1 MQRMLVLQICLSALL
16 TLFGS
21 APAVA
26 ADSSA
31 KAIAVDDKTALRA
44 AALFS
49 AGRLVEAE
57 PLYRAILAA
66 VDAGTLPQEEL
77 GHCLGPLVQTY
88 RTWGRNDDA
97 LRMAERYR
105 KFLQSAKLDAKVR
118 QQQLDDNTLQLVD
131 ILTGLARYDAAE
143 HYLAEALC
151 ASQGSDAAGSMHRL
165 LLLVKSAQLADAR
178 SDSAKTRE
186 RWTAVIAEGK
196 ADLARIDKREWP
208 VKYLADVASALVG
221 ACVAIED
228 FPSAIAVKQRL
239 LDMQIS
245 QRDRAGEIST
255 RAEISGLQVQNHDFT
270 AARDDLN
277 AAIALARKAEPAS
290 LTEADL
296 LGRLAS
302 VQQAEGFV
310 SAAKQSWGHAA
321 AIYSAALA
329 KADRAE
335 NNTAAVMG
343 LLNQLNTTYQ
353 QMGQYREAIPIAQR
367 LANMRQQRLGD
378 EHPLTILAEGNL
390 GALYGLI
397 DNFEAAR
404 PLMAAALQFWR
415 RHNPPAPNQLAQA
428 LNDLGVVERA
438 TGSFPQARSLF
449 EEALKLR
456 TAVLR
461 SDDLR
466 LAYSINN
473 LASVYLAE
481 GEYAKAISLFDRAI
495 DIYHRRGRTA
505 DDSLCTTLLNVAM
518 AYRIQ
523 GQFQKAREYCQE
535 ALKVYERVF
544 GTDAPGA
551 LAYYAALTSLDIA
564 ADRLDEA
571 AEFNRHAW
579 KLCEANHLE
588 HDTFAATLLDHRAR
602 IAYFQRRFDAAAAD
616 WQQAL
621 AIQQAAGQNLQVAH
635 TLNFLATIE
644 SLGSHPDKAESLYRQ
659 TLALEPKVQASP
671 NFFSTVYCNLAGVV
685 HDEGKNDEAVSLLQQ
700 AVKLIETPRAESV
713 LSEVERAEYF
723 SQFASAFDLLVS
735 WNLAAGRIDEAF
747 AFAEQG
753 RNRTFLDQLNLGGVD
768 LRDQLTGPE
777 GERLL
782 ARERT
787 LRTKLGTL
795 RGQIQAAASSANPD
809 QTLADLGKQY
819 AAAEDEFAAV
829 WTDIRNANPFY
840 REQLRRG
847 SPIGSLPR
855 IAPAHGRDA
864 RADALLLSR
873 VEGKLSACDR
883 RRDATRRSRAAGGS
897 GGAGNRPKR

>member
-1 MQRMLVLQICLSALL
+1 
-16 TLFGS
+16 
-21 APAVA
+21 
-26 ADSSA
+26 
-31 KAIAVDDKTALRA
+31 
-44 AALFS
+44 
-49 AGRLVEAE
+49 
-57 PLYRAILAA
+57 
-66 VDAGTLPQEEL
+66 
-77 GHCLGPLVQTY
+77 
-88 RTWGRNDDA
+88 
-97 LRMAERYR
+97 
-105 KFLQSAKLDAKVR
+105 
-118 QQQLDDNTLQLVD
+118 
-131 ILTGLARYDAAE
+131 
-143 HYLAEALC
+143 
-151 ASQGSDAAGSMHRL
+151 
-165 LLLVKSAQLADAR
+165 
-178 SDSAKTRE
+178 
-186 RWTAVIAEGK
+186 
-196 ADLARIDKREWP
+196 
-208 VKYLADVASALVG
+208 
-221 ACVAIED
+221 
-228 FPSAIAVKQRL
+228 
-239 LDMQIS
+239 
-245 QRDRAGEIST
+245 
-255 RAEISGLQVQNHDFT
+255 
-270 AARDDLN
+270 
-277 AAIALARKAEPAS
+277 
-290 LTEADL
+290 
-296 LGRLAS
+296 
-302 VQQAEGFV
+302 
-310 SAAKQSWGHAA
+310 
-321 AIYSAALA
+321 
-329 KADRAE
+329 
-335 NNTAAVMG
+335 MG
-343 LLNQLNTTYQ
+343 LLNQLSTTYQ
-353 QMGQYREAIPIAQR
+353 QMGQYRDAIPIAKR

-378 EHPLTILAEGNL
+378 EHPLTIMAEGNL

-404 PLMAAALQFWR
+404 PL
-415 RHNPPAPNQLAQA
+415 LAGRLAVLASAQSAGAESVGPA

-644 SLGSHPDKAESLYRQ
+644 SLGSHADKAESLYRQ

-671 NFFSTVYCNLAGVV
+671 NFFSAVYCNLAGVI

-735 WNLAAGRIDEAF
+735 WNLTAGRIDDAF

-753 RNRTFLDQLNLGGVD
+753 RNRTFLDQLNLGG
-768 LRDQLTGPE
+768 RRSSRSAHRP
-777 GERLL
+777 R
-782 ARERT
+782 RRT
-787 LRTKLGTL
+787 LACSR
-795 RGQIQAAASSANPD
+795 
-809 QTLADLGKQY
+809 ADLAHEARHTSRSDPSCGGDGQ
-819 AAAEDEFAAV
+819 F
-829 WTDIRNANPFY
+829 RSNA
-840 REQLRRG
+840 RRSRQAIRRG
-847 SPIGSLPR
+847 GRRVRHSLDRHPQRQSVLSRAIAPWIAGR
-855 IAPAHGRDA
+855 IARRDSPAHGRDTQPN
-864 RADALLLSR
+864 ALLLSR

-883 RRDATRRSRAAGGS
+883 RRQQPVEVVPLAVPAALAARLNVKAGPLNRPTAVQLVS
-897 GGAGNRPKR
+897 QYLADLRERGGAADSPGLCVGKGGNGGRAGHAIGRGPAAPRGPRAYRTSQS